1 MKVQLSPCLRC
12 ARLWLLLPV
21 LKYSLEGQCGAGGS
35 TYVAAHERY
44 PNPAALPDRN
54 THGARCRS
62 CHLCGSSGL
71 VYSLSHQAHEREAAA
86 GTGCI
91 YLCLH
96 HAVLGTAPAA
106 RQAVGT
112 ASSSLLQS
120 GFPLQA
126 VAQREGFFPDRNPSF
141 QPYVAKQAE
150 QPRCSTPGWC
160 FSPVVHAVCFNSSE
174 VLLSEGLPGAVV
186 SMLPLPVITQS
197 ALAAL
202 H

>member
-120 GFPLQA
+120 GFPIQS
-126 VAQREGFFPDRNPSF
+126 VAQREGSFPDRNPSPSSF
-141 QPYVAKQAE
+141 H
-150 QPRCSTPGWC
+150 S
-160 FSPVVHAVCFNSSE
+160 SPMWQNKLNS
-174 VLLSEGLPGAVV
+174 LAVV
-186 SMLPLPVITQS
+186 PQGGAFHQLFMLCVLTV
-197 ALAAL
+197 LKFC
-202 H
+202 